1 MTNGRKSRLL
11 AKKKWAAQ
19 QVDMAVGAEWMEDEV
34 VTEVPHMADQVETVE
49 MEADT
54 TPVFEEALTANVD
67 LMVVEAAVEMVVM
80 EEVAMAMELQA
91 VQEGMVKEAM
101 GVAVEKGVAVE
112 EEEVVVV
119 EGVEE
124 AAAAVVAVVVVE
136 EQLRRSWGA
145 RK

>member
-1 MTNGRKSRLL
+1 VTNGRKSTLL
-11 AKKKWAAQ
+11 AKKKLATQ

-34 VTEVPHMADQVETVE
+34 VTEVPHQADQVGTVE

-67 LMVVEAAVEMVVM
+67 LTVVEAAVDMVVLE

-91 VQEGMVKEAM
+91 VQEGMVVKEAM
-101 GVAVEKGVAVE
+101 GVAVEEGVAVVEE
-112 EEEVVVV
+112 EEEVVV
-119 EGVEE
+119 EE
-124 AAAAVVAVVVVE
+124 AAVVVE
-136 EQLRRSWGA
+136 EQLRRSWGG